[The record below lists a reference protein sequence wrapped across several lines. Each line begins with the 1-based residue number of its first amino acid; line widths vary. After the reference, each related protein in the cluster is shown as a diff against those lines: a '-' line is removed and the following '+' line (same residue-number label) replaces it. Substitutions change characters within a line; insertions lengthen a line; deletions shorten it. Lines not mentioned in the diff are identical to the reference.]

1 MWYCKSIHQWRASIG
16 LFYGHVC
23 WHLSTKLGRGCC
35 DFKMVGFLW
44 CCFGVFVFLL
54 LLKHG
59 NVEINPGPKKK
70 EPIIFSCFHWN
81 VNNIL
86 AHKKLSSLEAYNAIH
101 QYDMYI
107 WNKFRLFLFQLMTL
121 LFPSKGITLF
131 GQIILA
137 ILKGVVFACIIEK
150 IHFWE

>member
-1 MWYCKSIHQWRASIG
+1 MQV
-16 LFYGHVC
+16 LVC
-23 WHLSTKLGRGCC
+23 
-35 DFKMVGFLW
+35 FMVMFVDIWVPNWAEVVVISKWLVLYYAVLQFL
-44 CCFGVFVFLL
+44 CFIL

-59 NVEINPGPKKK
+59 DVEINPGPKKK
-70 EPIIFSCFHWN
+70 EPIVFSCFHWN

-86 AHKKLSSLEAYNAIH
+86 AHNKLPSLEAYNAIH

-121 LFPSKGITLF
+121 LFPSKIITLF
-131 GQIILA
+131 GQTILA

-150 IHFWE
+150 IRFWE